1 MGIHFVCHH
10 CSYALHV
17 KDFQAGKRGKCPNC
31 RGSFR
36 IPANDS
42 SYSSAL
48 EDSSEN
54 SAVANVRNAFEHA
67 NNTVGFKQDQSSSD
81 SVAIAL
87 AQNPVGEKAVP
98 SESKKTKVISS
109 KTSVTKTL
117 ETVAEVEAVTQESA
131 IESPMMPAVLSEAY
145 DAKWFV
151 RPPSGGQF
159 GPAPSRLLMAWV
171 TESRVTADSY
181 LWREGFSDWQ
191 LASELVPELFPRAKG
206 PFLAPPSL
214 TDSLLGSPSNSVQ
227 NVTDL
232 KPDQASATRAALVLK
247 KQMQKRRQQ
256 WTMIVI
262 LAVLSMIL
270 FGILIFVLAFQTT
283 QSPQPTQSYIPK
295 QFITR
300 GEASSAG
307 ASLSH
312 RLLNPLHNDV
322 FSVG

>member
-54 SAVANVRNAFEHA
+54 SAVANVRNAF
-67 NNTVGFKQDQSSSD
+67 KQVNKTSGDAQDLSSSD

-87 AQNPVGEKAVP
+87 EQSPLAKKAGP
-98 SESKKTKVISS
+98 SDTKKTKATSS
-109 KTSVTKTL
+109 KTSDAKTANKVPSV
-117 ETVAEVEAVTQESA
+117 ETVPQESA
-131 IESPMMPAVLSEAY
+131 VESPVMPAALSDAP

-159 GPAPSRLLMAWV
+159 GPAPSQLLLAWV
-171 TESRVTADSY
+171 TESRVTAESY
-181 LWREGFSDWQ
+181 LWREGFADWQ
-191 LASELVPELFPRAKG
+191 LASELVPELFPSAKSS
-206 PFLAPPSL
+206 LMDTPSL
-214 TDSLLGSPSNSVQ
+214 TDILAGAPSNSTQ
-227 NVTDL
+227 NLTDL
-232 KPDQASATRAALVLK
+232 KPDSGSATRAALVMK

-256 WTMIVI
+256 LTMIVI
-262 LAVLSMIL
+262 LAVVSLIL
-270 FGILIFVLAFQTT
+270 FGILIFVLAFQATK
-283 QSPQPTQSYIPK
+283 SPQPAQSHMQKKFVTRESEVTTPK
-295 QFITR
+295 
-300 GEASSAG
+300 G
-307 ASLSH
+307 
-312 RLLNPLHNDV
+312 
-322 FSVG
+322 